1 MTKDTDS
8 ENQVIQ
14 PLTGVRILAAE
25 QMQSLPYATQLLAS
39 LGAEVVKVEHPTRGD
54 LGRSSLPATI
64 DTDGNTVGATFL
76 RNNLYKKSIALDLK
90 HELGQEL
97 FKRLAKRFDVVAEN
111 FKPGTME
118 RFGLAYNDLQKT
130 QPELIYLSIS
140 GFGNT
145 VDTPYAS
152 WPAFAPI
159 AEAMSGIYNFNRSE
173 DDDIKVSP
181 VGALGD
187 TGSGLFAVI
196 GVLSALRQRE
206 QTGEGL
212 YIDISMLDS
221 MVAFADIV
229 PNYLSLGKNP
239 RTPSLLINHGFK
251 IESGE
256 IVIQIGREHQFEAFS
271 KILGKD
277 DWLTD
282 GRFETRSGWLDNLDV
297 IQEALFN
304 WAGSNSLIKVC
315 DDLAKAGIAAAP
327 AFEAEDVVNDP
338 HILARE
344 MLVEVPTGGD
354 YRVLTAGNPVRMT
367 NVPKRELAAPPPLGS
382 DTKQV
387 LQAELSI
394 TDSEYEEFRSQGIV
408 N

>member
-1 MTKDTDS
+1 MKNTDS
-8 ENQVIQ
+8 DHQMVQ
-14 PLTGVRILAAE
+14 PLNGIRILAAE

-39 LGAEVVKVEHPTRGD
+39 LGAEVVKVEHPIRGD
-54 LGRSSLPATI
+54 LGRSSLPATT

-90 HELGQEL
+90 HNLGQDI
-97 FKRLAKRFDVVAEN
+97 FKRLAQGFDVVAEN

-118 RFGLAYNDLQKT
+118 RFGLGYTYFQKT

-145 VDTPYAS
+145 VDSPYSS

-159 AEAMSGIYNFNRSE
+159 AEAMSGIYNFNRGE

-206 QTGEGL
+206 QTGQGL

-256 IVIQIGREHQFEAFS
+256 IVIQIGREHQFEAFAEV
-271 KILGKD
+271 LGKP

-282 GRFETRSGWLDNLDV
+282 DRFSNRLGWIENIDV
-297 IQEALFN
+297 IETALSN
-304 WAGSNSLIKVC
+304 WAGNKSLITVC
-315 DDLAKAGIAAAP
+315 DELAKAGIAAAP
-327 AFEAEDVVNDP
+327 AFEAEDVVSDP

-344 MLVEVPTGGD
+344 MLIEVPTGGD
-354 YRVLTAGNPVRMT
+354 LRVLTAGNPVRMT
-367 NVPKRELAAPPPLGS
+367 DVPRRNVTAPPPLGS
-382 DTKQV
+382 NTRSL
-387 LQAELSI
+387 LQDELSI
-394 TDSEYEEFRSQGIV
+394 SDSEYEDLRSQGIV

>member
-1 MTKDTDS
+1 VKNTDS
-8 ENQVIQ
+8 DHQMVQ
-14 PLTGVRILAAE
+14 PLNGIRILAAE

-39 LGAEVVKVEHPTRGD
+39 LGAEVVKVEHPIRGD
-54 LGRSSLPATI
+54 LGRSSLPATT

-90 HELGQEL
+90 HNLGQDI
-97 FKRLAKRFDVVAEN
+97 FKRLAQGFDVVAEN

-118 RFGLAYNDLQKT
+118 RFGLGYTYFQKT

-145 VDTPYAS
+145 VDSPYSS

-159 AEAMSGIYNFNRSE
+159 AEAMSGIYNFNRGE

-206 QTGEGL
+206 QTGQGL

-256 IVIQIGREHQFEAFS
+256 IVIQIGREHQFEAFAEV
-271 KILGKD
+271 LGKP

-282 GRFETRSGWLDNLDV
+282 DRFSNRLGWIENIDV
-297 IQEALFN
+297 IETALSN
-304 WAGSNSLIKVC
+304 WAGNKSLITVC
-315 DDLAKAGIAAAP
+315 DELAKAGIAAAP
-327 AFEAEDVVNDP
+327 AFEAEDVVSDP

-344 MLVEVPTGGD
+344 MLIEVPTGGD
-354 YRVLTAGNPVRMT
+354 LRVLTAGNPVRMT
-367 NVPKRELAAPPPLGS
+367 DVPRRNVTAPPPLGS
-382 DTKQV
+382 NTRSL
-387 LQAELSI
+387 LQDELSI
-394 TDSEYEEFRSQGIV
+394 SDSEYEDLRSQGIV